1 MIKPNYLRLIQY
13 NWKKILLFGLL
24 VMILAGAL
32 SFIEP
37 LKYSTTVRFL
47 VIQKSVLGLDP
58 YTAVKSSE
66 RVAINL
72 SEIIYTTSFFNKV
85 LESDYN
91 IETDYFETDEEKKRR
106 QWSKMIS
113 ASVEGGTGL
122 LSISVYHPDRNQSL
136 EIAQAVAAT
145 LSNQAREYVGGDVQ
159 VKLVDDPLPSRFP
172 VKPNIPLNAF
182 FGLFFGLVLGFIYVV
197 WRAKPGGGYSAV

>member
-1 MIKPNYLRLIQY
+1 MMKPNYLRLIQY
-13 NWKKILLFGLL
+13 NWKKILLFGLI
-24 VMILAGAL
+24 VMILAGGL

-91 IETDYFETDEEKKRR
+91 IDKSYFHTDEEKKRE
-106 QWSKMIS
+106 QWSKMLA
-113 ASVEGGTGL
+113 ASVQGGTGL
-122 LSISVYHPDRNQSL
+122 LTIEVYHPDRMQSL
-136 EIAQAVAAT
+136 ELAQAVAST
-145 LSNQAREYVGGDVQ
+145 LTNQAQEYVGGDVQ
-159 VKLVDDPLPSRFP
+159 IKLVDDPLPSRIP
-172 VKPNIPLNAF
+172 VKPNVPLNAL
-182 FGLFFGLVLGFIYVV
+182 FGLLFGLILGFVYVV
-197 WRAKPGGGYSAV
+197 WRAKPQYGFRG